1 MPSRDLQAHNQ
12 IDDDEL
18 WQVVERDLPDL
29 IPSSKPLLP
38 KFPSS

>member
-1 MPSRDLQAHNQ
+1 MITHGYDQ

-29 IPSSKPLLP
+29 ISKLAAILAENP
-38 KFPSS
+38 